1 MPTDLD
7 LVNRD
12 LISHSYDPGF
22 IVLSYLVSLAGCWTS
37 IELLNKRTGS
47 RGYYNWYVNT
57 ATYLQLAILWTATDW
72 YEMAQGT
79 FCLEPP
85 A

>member
-1 MPTDLD
+1 MSVDLD
-7 LVNRD
+7 LANRD

-37 IELLNKRTGS
+37 LELLHRRTGS

-57 ATYLQLAILWTATDW
+57 ATCLRLAIPWTSTDW

-79 FCLEPP
+79 SYLEPR

>member
-1 MPTDLD
+1 MSTDLN

-37 IELLNKRTGS
+37 LELLHRRTGS

-57 ATYLQLAILWTATDW
+57 ATYLQLAILWTVTDW

-79 FCLEPP
+79 FYLEQP